1 LSSHFIIADK
11 CILKVLVCGGKKMSA
26 RQHNGCT
33 VRWRVLIGGW
43 KKMSLFHSLIWMSH
57 LSQFY

>member
-1 LSSHFIIADK
+1 MLFSHLIIADK
-11 CILKVLVCGGKKMSA
+11 CILKELVCGGKKMSA

-43 KKMSLFHSLIWMSH
+43 KKMSLFHSLI
-57 LSQFY
+57 